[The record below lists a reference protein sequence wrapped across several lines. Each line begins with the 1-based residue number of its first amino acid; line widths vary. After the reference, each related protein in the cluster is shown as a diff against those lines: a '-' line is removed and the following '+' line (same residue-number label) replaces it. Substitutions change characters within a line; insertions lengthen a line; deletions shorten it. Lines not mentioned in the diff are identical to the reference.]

1 MICNILHTRFLHLAL
16 TTREFNMAD
25 WNEIKERLKIKIIEL
40 TDNKILVAS
49 EKQEDLIHKLEVRL
63 GKTREVILKILAQL

>member
-1 MICNILHTRFLHLAL
+1 MICNIFATRFLHLAM

-25 WNEIKERLKIKIIEL
+25 WNEIKEQLKTKIIQL
-40 TDNKILVAS
+40 TDNKILIAT

>member
-1 MICNILHTRFLHLAL
+1 MICNIFATRFPHLAL
-16 TTREFNMAD
+16 TTRELNMAD
-25 WNEIKERLKIKIIEL
+25 WNEIKEQLKIKIIHL
-40 TDNKILVAS
+40 TDNKILIAS